1 MDYIWTCRIR
11 NEQSRVSPPLT
22 ADADVLCRDVGPLPL
37 AGGPAHLAEVVVGGA
52 VGGAD
57 GPHRALAPLGAR
69 ARRDALPRRRAE
81 PARPLPAAQRGARV
95 QACRDGIIMT
105 YFNGL
110 FRGCQSRCLGLSTT
124 PRTKPNGSR
133 EVFHAT

>member
-1 MDYIWTCRIR
+1 MKVRMWR
-11 NEQSRVSPPLT
+11 LT
-22 ADADVLCRDVGPLPL
+22 ADADVLCRDVGPLPA

-81 PARPLPAAQRGARV
+81 AASVGAIDPLLLHSRNPA
-95 QACRDGIIMT
+95 
-105 YFNGL
+105 
-110 FRGCQSRCLGLSTT
+110 
-124 PRTKPNGSR
+124 
-133 EVFHAT
+133 